1 MTPDWYLFTFRT
13 AGIPPLESM
22 ENWEWGNTQK
32 NLTNTQRVI
41 IIWWVIIDDVII
53 DDSVFPRESIR
64 LSGSWSA
71 RSFGLFCST
80 DSIVAV
86 DCSVSASVVVGRNRT
101 STKYRLKDCV
111 HSSRYRCCIRLI
123 RYNCSKRNKSHLGSP
138 SPLSSLNSLRNLQ
151 MNIVNHGL
159 GGSSD
164 GLGGGGVGGVGGPI
178 PGLSLSS
185 QRGNNY
191 LSSLSNKNG
200 SDQNIQEFSMQDAD
214 FPALGE

>member
-1 MTPDWYLFTFRT
+1 
-13 AGIPPLESM
+13 
-22 ENWEWGNTQK
+22 
-32 NLTNTQRVI
+32 
-41 IIWWVIIDDVII
+41 
-53 DDSVFPRESIR
+53 
-64 LSGSWSA
+64 
-71 RSFGLFCST
+71 
-80 DSIVAV
+80 
-86 DCSVSASVVVGRNRT
+86 
-101 STKYRLKDCV
+101 
-111 HSSRYRCCIRLI
+111 
-123 RYNCSKRNKSHLGSP
+123 
-138 SPLSSLNSLRNLQ
+138 